1 MGTRKKSGDEP
12 SAVEAA
18 KAPRAAKSTTAPADG
33 AKKPAA
39 KKPAA
44 KKPGAPKGPA
54 KAKSRAPLRK
64 NTTKAEREKRAAAI
78 ADIVPAPPTLA
89 EELGLAPQEALFVD
103 CYLVHFNGR
112 RAYQEAGYDSISVNG
127 MSVAA
132 SKLLRRPNVAE
143 YLRRRAQD
151 MTARVEE
158 EQNKLITVLTYTA
171 YADHNELIENRI
183 DCCRFCYG
191 EGNLYQFTPQEFERY
206 RERYEE
212 ECEAAKITGADI
224 PEFDP
229 KGGIGFNPNREPFQD
244 CPECFG
250 RGRECVVLK
259 DTRYLS
265 PAAQALYAGVKTS
278 KDGIEV
284 KTNDQAKARETLAK
298 IHKLYDDSTKVNVS
312 FDPEELEARF
322 GDGMKKARER
332 SQEMLEDRRKA
343 REERGAD

>member
-1 MGTRKKSGDEP
+1 MGTRKKAGDES

-18 KAPRAAKSTTAPADG
+18 KAPRTTKKATAPTAG
-33 AKKPAA
+33 AKTP
-39 KKPAA
+39 

-54 KAKSRAPLRK
+54 KPKSRNPLRK
-64 NTTKAEREKRAAAI
+64 NMTQAEREARAKPVAE
-78 ADIVPAPPTLA
+78 IVPAPPTLA
-89 EELGLAPQEALFVD
+89 EEMGMSAQEALFVD

-112 RAYQEAGYDSISVNG
+112 RAYQEAGYQSKSDG
-127 MSVAA
+127 AA
-132 SKLLRRPNVAE
+132 SSAASHLLRRPNVAE
-143 YLRRRAQD
+143 YLRIRSRA
-151 MTARVEE
+151 MIERVED
-158 EQNKLITVLTYTA
+158 EQNKLITTLTYTA

-212 ECEAAKITGADI
+212 ECEAAKITGAEI

-229 KGGIGFNPNREPFQD
+229 KGGIGFNPNREPFED

-259 DTRYLS
+259 DTRFLS
-265 PAAQALYAGVKTS
+265 PAAQALYAGVKTT

-284 KTNDQAKARETLAK
+284 LTNNQGKARETLAK

-312 FDPEELEARF
+312 FDPVELDARF
-322 GDGMKKARER
+322 GESMINARKR
-332 SQEMLEDRRKA
+332 TAEMMEDRRKA
-343 REERGAD
+343 REERGGE